1 MDTLVLGSDALKVDD
16 FAPVAAGTAK
26 IVIDPKAVQKVATN
40 RSYLEMKLT
49 DSKATYYG
57 INTGFGSLCNVRID
71 DDAIETLQ
79 LNLIRSHACGM
90 GDLVPSEIVRI
101 MLVLKAQNMVQGSSG
116 VKISTIESLL
126 GLYAHDILPEVKQL
140 GSLGASGDLA
150 PLAHLCLPIL
160 GEGFAY
166 DGTKRERLPS
176 SILLEQH
183 GLQPHRLGA
192 KEGLALL
199 NGTQFSTAYAIYLLQ
214 KARKAVDAADAMAAL
229 SADVF
234 LCQEGPWDPRI
245 HRARPHPG
253 QQKSAS
259 NIRYWLADSALAK
272 LIRPAVQDPYAFRC
286 VPQVHGASRDAMNWA
301 IEVVEREINAVTD
314 NPLVFHEEDLIV
326 SGGNFHAQPIAL
338 ALDLLTIALSEIGSI
353 SERRIFQLMS
363 GQRGLPHYLAP
374 DPGIESGL
382 MIAQYTAASITSQNK
397 QWCTPASADSV
408 VSSNG
413 QEDHVSMA
421 ANAAT
426 KCYKVLE
433 NVQRI
438 LGIEAVVNAQALEFR
453 RPERSSEAL
462 EQWIGQ
468 LRKAVPALITDRVL
482 SDDLDIATTLVKT
495 YDWAL
500 DKR

>member
-1 MDTLVLGSDALKVDD
+1 MDTLVLGSAVLKVDD
-16 FAPVAAGTAK
+16 FIPVAAGTAK
-26 IVIDPKAVQKVATN
+26 VVISPDAAKRVTAN
-40 RSYLEMKLT
+40 RNFLELKLA
-49 DSKATYYG
+49 DGKATYYG

-90 GDLVPSEIVRI
+90 GDVVPFEIVRI

-116 VKISTIESLL
+116 VNVSTIERLL
-126 GLYAHDILPEVKQL
+126 GLYEAGIIPEVKEL

-176 SILLEQH
+176 SSLLQKH
-183 GLQPHRLGA
+183 GLNPHKLGA

-214 KARKAVDAADAMAAL
+214 QAQRLADAADAMAAL

-245 HRARPHPG
+245 HQARPHPG
-253 QQKSAS
+253 QQKSAA
-259 NIRYWLADSALAK
+259 NIRHWLSDSGLAK

-286 VPQVHGASRDAMNWA
+286 VPQVHGASRDAMSWA
-301 IEVVEREINAVTD
+301 REVVEREINAVTD
-314 NPLVFHEEDLIV
+314 NPLIFHEEDLIV

-353 SERRIFQLMS
+353 SERRIFQLMG
-363 GQRGLPHYLAP
+363 GQRGLPHYLAA
-374 DPGIESGL
+374 DPGLESGL

-433 NVQRI
+433 NVRRI
-438 LGIEAVVNAQALEFR
+438 LGIEALVNAQALEYR
-453 RPERSSEAL
+453 RPERSSPLLEA
-462 EQWIGQ
+462 WVSDFRRAI
-468 LRKAVPALITDRVL
+468 PALLTDRIL
-482 SDDLDIATTLVKT
+482 SEDMEKATELMKS